1 MINVMIK
8 LTKNAVHTH
17 THMHILCVYIY
28 KYIYI
33 YISNHHKTL
42 KNHYILLIRFAF
54 RKSIM
59 KVVNFERVPV
69 LSILVSAQSLAK
81 TLFNKHAF

>member
-1 MINVMIK
+1 MIK

>member
-1 MINVMIK
+1 MIK

-17 THMHILCVYIY
+17 TYAYIMCI
-28 KYIYI
+28 YIYI

-42 KNHYILLIRFAF
+42 KNHYVLLIKFAF

>member
-1 MINVMIK
+1 M
-8 LTKNAVHTH
+8 LYTH
-17 THMHILCVYIY
+17 TYAYIMC
-28 KYIYI
+28 IYI

-42 KNHYILLIRFAF
+42 KNHYILLIKFAF

>member
-1 MINVMIK
+1 MIK

-17 THMHILCVYIY
+17 TYAYIMCIY
-28 KYIYI
+28 IYIYI

-42 KNHYILLIRFAF
+42 KNHYILLIKFAF

>member
-1 MINVMIK
+1 M
-8 LTKNAVHTH
+8 LYTH

-28 KYIYI
+28 IYIYI

-42 KNHYILLIRFAF
+42 KNHYILLIKFAF

>member
-1 MINVMIK
+1 MVK

-17 THMHILCVYIY
+17 TYAYIMCI
-28 KYIYI
+28 YIYI
-33 YISNHHKTL
+33 YISNHNKTL
-42 KNHYILLIRFAF
+42 KNHYILLIKFAF

>member
-1 MINVMIK
+1 MVK
-8 LTKNAVHTH
+8 LTKYAVHTH
-17 THMHILCVYIY
+17 TYAYIMCI
-28 KYIYI
+28 YIYI

-42 KNHYILLIRFAF
+42 KNHYILLIKFAF

>member
-1 MINVMIK
+1 MIK

-17 THMHILCVYIY
+17 ICIYYVYIY
-28 KYIYI
+28 IYIYI

-42 KNHYILLIRFAF
+42 KNHYILLIKFAF

-69 LSILVSAQSLAK
+69 LSIPVSAQSLAK

>member
-1 MINVMIK
+1 MVK

-17 THMHILCVYIY
+17 ICIYYVYIY
-28 KYIYI
+28 IYIYI

-42 KNHYILLIRFAF
+42 KNHYILLIKFAF

-69 LSILVSAQSLAK
+69 LSILVSAQYLAK

>member
-1 MINVMIK
+1 MVK

-17 THMHILCVYIY
+17 TYAYIMCI
-28 KYIYI
+28 YIYI

-42 KNHYILLIRFAF
+42 KNHYILLIKFAF

>member
-1 MINVMIK
+1 MVK

-17 THMHILCVYIY
+17 ICIYYVYI
-28 KYIYI
+28 YIYI

-42 KNHYILLIRFAF
+42 KNHYILLIKFAF

>member
-1 MINVMIK
+1 M
-8 LTKNAVHTH
+8 LYTH
-17 THMHILCVYIY
+17 THMHILCVYI
-28 KYIYI
+28 YIYI

-42 KNHYILLIRFAF
+42 KNHYILLIKFAF

-69 LSILVSAQSLAK
+69 LSILVSAQYLAK